1 MASLTPRSN
10 QVVKEYLTKDKTLG
24 DRTNLSVDQIIELLT
39 ICLKTTYFSY
49 NNKFFIQ
56 QYGCAMGSAVS
67 PIVVNI
73 YMENF
78 EQIVLDKYPGNP
90 PKLWLRYVDDT
101 FVVIDRNEAAAVY
114 KFINEVDPN
123 IKFTQEEC
131 VDNKLAFL
139 DCQVHIHEDGSLKST
154 VYREPTHTDFYLQFD
169 SHHPLIHKLGVIRS
183 LQHRANTIISDQEDL
198 PGEQNHIQKSLGC
211 CGYPNWAFT
220 KAKKTKEHTQNQN
233 AETGTGTQVTIPYI
247 SGLSERIKNTLKS
260 FGIATS
266 YKPTNIIRGKL
277 VHVKDKPP
285 KDKQSNLV
293 YGITCAATDCGEA
306 YVGETKQSLRARINQ
321 HRRPSSSEAQNSAV
335 FNHCKTTEH
344 FFKPEEVVI
353 LDKEEKV
360 VRAGCQGSHLG
371 ESGAASHQQKGD
383 SAFNCRTLKDTLTC
397 ELAFKKVLMNTH
409 FIIGYDN
416 KFTANTSLTICCLFV
431 VALYEVLA
439 EALAVVL
446 ASVEEDSSDRCS
458 VLHP

>member
-1 MASLTPRSN
+1 
-10 QVVKEYLTKDKTLG
+10 
-24 DRTNLSVDQIIELLT
+24 
-39 ICLKTTYFSY
+39 
-49 NNKFFIQ
+49 
-56 QYGCAMGSAVS
+56 MGSAVS

-78 EQIVLDKYPGNP
+78 EQTVLDKYPGNP

-101 FVVIDRNEAAAVY
+101 FVIIDRNEAASFY
-114 KFINEVDPN
+114 NFINEVDPN

-154 VYREPTHTDFYLQFD
+154 VYRKPTHTDFYLQFD

-198 PGEQNHIQKSLGC
+198 PGEHNHIQKSLGC

-233 AETGTGTQVTIPYI
+233 AETGTGTQITIPYI

-285 KDKQSNLV
+285 RDKQSNLV

-306 YVGETKQSLRARINQ
+306 YVGETKQSLRARVNQ

-335 FNHCKTTEH
+335 FNHCKTSEH

-353 LDKEEKV
+353 LDKEEKWFERG
-360 VRAGCQGSHLG
+360 VREAIWERVEQP
-371 ESGAASHQQKGD
+371 AINKKGGLRFQLPHAWD
-383 SAFNCRTLKDTLTC
+383 Q
-397 ELAFKKVLMNTH
+397 
-409 FIIGYDN
+409 
-416 KFTANTSLTICCLFV
+416 
-431 VALYEVLA
+431 ALQNLPRR
-439 EALAVVL
+439 L
-446 ASVEEDSSDRCS
+446 SRDQSDA
-458 VLHP
+458 

>member
-1 MASLTPRSN
+1 MIR
-10 QVVKEYLTKDKTLG
+10 
-24 DRTNLSVDQIIELLT
+24 LL
-39 ICLKTTYFSY
+39 L
-49 NNKFFIQ
+49 
-56 QYGCAMGSAVS
+56 
-67 PIVVNI
+67 
-73 YMENF
+73 
-78 EQIVLDKYPGNP
+78 L
-90 PKLWLRYVDDT
+90 
-101 FVVIDRNEAAAVY
+101 DRNEADSFY

-154 VYREPTHTDFYLQFD
+154 VYRKPTHTDFYLQFD
-169 SHHPLIHKLGVIRS
+169 SHHPRIHKLGVIRS
-183 LQHRANTIISDQEDL
+183 LQLRASTIISDQEDL

-220 KAKKTKEHTQNQN
+220 KAKKKRAHTESKRRNGQ
-233 AETGTGTQVTIPYI
+233 
-247 SGLSERIKNTLKS
+247 RIKNTLKS

-321 HRRPSSSEAQNSAV
+321 HRRPSSSEAQKSAG
-335 FNHCKTTEH
+335 FNHCKTSDH

-353 LDKEEKV
+353 LDKEDKWFERG
-360 VRAGCQGSHLG
+360 VREAIWERVEQPAINKKGGLRFQLPHAWDQALQNLPRQYAQWASGLQSSLG
-371 ESGAASHQQKGD
+371 FRCHIWGLRSLSG
-383 SAFNCRTLKDTLTC
+383 L
-397 ELAFKKVLMNTH
+397 
-409 FIIGYDN
+409 
-416 KFTANTSLTICCLFV
+416 
-431 VALYEVLA
+431 
-439 EALAVVL
+439 
-446 ASVEEDSSDRCS
+446 
-458 VLHP
+458 